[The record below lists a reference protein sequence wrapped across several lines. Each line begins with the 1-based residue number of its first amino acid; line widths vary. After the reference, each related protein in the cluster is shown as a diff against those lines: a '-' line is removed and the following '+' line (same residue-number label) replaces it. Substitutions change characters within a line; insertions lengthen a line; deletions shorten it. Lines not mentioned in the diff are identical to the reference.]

1 MDRYYRLSPCAA
13 SALFGTRQLTIAGK
27 QVGITGLDAACAA
40 VDARGVTSDAEIT
53 AELMRRVQQ
62 DNYVPPALAA
72 EYGAAVLA
80 EYRKSAGKSYTI
92 LNQEEM
98 PDDPVRK

>member
-1 MDRYYRLSPCAA
+1 MDKYDQISPCAA

-27 QVGITGLDAACAA
+27 QIGITGLDAACAA
-40 VDARGVTSDAEIT
+40 VDARGLTSDTEIT

-62 DNYVPPALAA
+62 ENYIPPGLAA

-80 EYRKSAGKSYTI
+80 EYRKSAGKS
-92 LNQEEM
+92 
-98 PDDPVRK
+98 RA